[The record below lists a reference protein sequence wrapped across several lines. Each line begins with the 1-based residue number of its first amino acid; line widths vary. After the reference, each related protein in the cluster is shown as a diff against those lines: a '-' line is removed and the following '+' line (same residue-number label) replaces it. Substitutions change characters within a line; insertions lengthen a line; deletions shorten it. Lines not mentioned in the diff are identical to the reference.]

1 MRAAVLPDDLE
12 MILEEYR
19 LSVSAAPL
27 SFSVGFLTF
36 FFYRLSLQRYGLFYW
51 VAMTKSSA
59 LLT

>member
-1 MRAAVLPDDLE
+1 MRAAMLPDDLE

-36 FFYRLSLQRYGLFYW
+36 
-51 VAMTKSSA
+51 
-59 LLT
+59 LL